1 MKKNILLSIWLALA
15 LVSCQKA
22 TSEIPATG
30 NTDIIGTMV
39 ATIGNGPTP
48 TVPENTATPKPN
60 TGSEHYA
67 KLQEGMD
74 AWNTWRTEHP
84 GLKPNLR
91 GADLQ
96 NANLTSFNLF
106 KANLANANLNGAILV
121 SANLKAAILQG
132 TKLINAN
139 LSQAFLNNAN
149 LIGADLSEADL
160 TNAVL
165 TNARYDDTTIWPND
179 FDPVAAG
186 AILVTP

>member
-1 MKKNILLSIWLALA
+1 MKKNILLSICLALA

-22 TSEIPATG
+22 TSNIPATET
-30 NTDIIGTMV
+30 TDIIGTMV
-39 ATIGNGPTP
+39 ATIGNGATP
-48 TVPENTATPKPN
+48 TISADTPTPKPN

-67 KLQEGMD
+67 KLKEGKD

-106 KANLANANLNGAILV
+106 KVNLANANLNGAILV
-121 SANLKAAILQG
+121 SADLKAAILQG

-139 LSQAFLNNAN
+139 LSQALLNNAN
-149 LIGADLSEADL
+149 LIGADLTDADL
-160 TNAVL
+160 INAVL
-165 TNARYDDTTIWPND
+165 TNARYDATTIWPNG